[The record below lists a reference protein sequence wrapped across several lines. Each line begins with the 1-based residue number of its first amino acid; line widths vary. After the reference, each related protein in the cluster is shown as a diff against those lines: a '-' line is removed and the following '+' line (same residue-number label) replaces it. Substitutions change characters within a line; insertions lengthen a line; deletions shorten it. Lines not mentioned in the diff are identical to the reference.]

1 MSINNNDPEYDE
13 YDDDDYNYYPEY
25 DAYGYPANPKKFDVD
40 WSAGEKWL
48 KKAMEEII
56 QEDIN
61 TWLVKPSK
69 KFPVSDGL
77 PKGAWGDKYF
87 AYLGSNHYE
96 EAVWKRKY
104 FVIDEIDQQ
113 WKKHIQEHA
122 VHFVKNPS
130 YYKGLHDI
138 LN

>member
-1 MSINNNDPEYDE
+1 MYDNDPEHDE
-13 YDDDDYNYYPEY
+13 YDEDEYNYYPDEY
-25 DAYGYPANPKKFDVD
+25 NNKQFKLNWQA
-40 WSAGEKWL
+40 WQSWL
-48 KKAMEEII
+48 KQAI
-56 QEDIN
+56 EDIVEEENNVWVFGNN
-61 TWLVKPSK
+61 TNQSK